1 MAQKLFS
8 TLNFRETTTPNE
20 ILVRMDLVVK
30 DAGNLFTDLAGESD
44 SQENTI
50 AEIKTFVKELKTRFQ
65 SRIIKQSGQILFCT
79 AWIYNQD
86 FDN

>member
-44 SQENTI
+44 SQEKTI

-79 AWIYNQD
+79 A
-86 FDN
+86 

>member
-44 SQENTI
+44 SQEKTI
-50 AEIKTFVKELKTRFQ
+50 AEIKTFAIELKTRFQ

-79 AWIYNQD
+79 A
-86 FDN
+86 

>member
-1 MAQKLFS
+1 MQKLFS
-8 TLNFRETTTPNE
+8 ILNFRETTAQDE

-30 DAGNLFTDLAGESD
+30 DAGNLFTDLAVESD

-50 AEIKTFVKELKTRFQ
+50 AEIKTFVNELKTRFQ

-79 AWIYNQD
+79 A
-86 FDN
+86 

>member
-1 MAQKLFS
+1 MMAQKLFS

-30 DAGNLFTDLAGESD
+30 DAGNLFTDLAGEKD

-50 AEIKTFVKELKTRFQ
+50 AEIKTFVNELKTRFQ

-79 AWIYNQD
+79 A
-86 FDN
+86 